1 MAAKIKKISINALE
15 KCLAEI
21 TDDVSTFEWR
31 GIEISVRRRLSLQ
44 QMLLF
49 VTNVTSLCFT
59 DAGEYIP
66 EVKDFAIRSNMLEVY
81 ANFTLPQNAEKKY
94 EMVMKCDIF
103 PLIYERIDGNQFKD
117 ILWSIDEK
125 LDYVASSHIE
135 AVTKQIEDIYSA
147 FNGLEEK
154 MSAIFEGMDKE
165 TFNAIANVL
174 TQSGVDEEKLMTAYI
189 NAKSDKQEDEDESEG
204 D

>member
-1 MAAKIKKISINALE
+1 MATKIKKISINALE

-59 DAGEYIP
+59 DEGEYIP

-135 AVTKQIEDIYSA
+135 AITKQIEDIYSA

-154 MSAIFEGMDKE
+154 MSTIFEGMDKE
-165 TFNAIANVL
+165 TFNAIANAL